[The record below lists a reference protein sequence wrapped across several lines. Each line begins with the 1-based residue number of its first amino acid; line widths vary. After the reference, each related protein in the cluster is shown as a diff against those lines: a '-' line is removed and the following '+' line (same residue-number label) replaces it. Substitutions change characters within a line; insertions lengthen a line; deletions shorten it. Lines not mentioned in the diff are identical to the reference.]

1 MKAYHDKE
9 ESHDRF
15 PPPELGSSCLDA
27 FEVRET
33 PRHGSTA
40 SHSGIGQES
49 RLHQTAVG
57 LFRTSS
63 SRLLNNVQDPA
74 ARAPQEELQRCRQEA
89 EQACTTPHAPRICA
103 Q

>member
-57 LFRTSS
+57 LFR
-63 SRLLNNVQDPA
+63 PA
-74 ARAPQEELQRCRQEA
+74 LQGC
-89 EQACTTPHAPRICA
+89 
-103 Q
+103 